1 MVLKLYHLC
10 YPLLLIAFAFNFRS
24 FVKAE
29 KLIPLILAQKIEQN
43 NKKKLANRGKNSII
57 IKSFLAKKR

>member
-43 NKKKLANRGKNSII
+43 NKKN
-57 IKSFLAKKR
+57 